1 MNSRHSLPIV
11 ILRTA
16 FITPLF
22 ILGCLSISLT
32 QFLTL
37 LVFKNNSDVK
47 QAIINNTKNHF
58 VILISYITTIV
69 NPCKIEITIDE
80 TTVPNSDHFT
90 VDESNNIH
98 TMFQPNS
105 VLISNHQIYTDW
117 LYLWFLTYT
126 SKFGNSVFIILK
138 DLSKIPVLGYGMKN
152 YNFLFL
158 SRKWEKD
165 KIVLTNQLLEIDAN
179 ARGMGPANGVQLIGS
194 SSTTNKEFTKWPQGS
209 NVNKIW
215 PYELILFPEGTVPS
229 DRTTKKSAEFIAS
242 RELPPLKHVL
252 LPRIRGLFLA
262 LKKLKNSVEIVY
274 DITTAYSGLTEDQY
288 GEIEYSLKRFY
299 LKGYGPPKINY
310 YIKGWKLKDIP
321 LGEDVDDIDDI
332 LEQDLKKFEDWLL
345 KIWYEKDKLMDNH
358 YKLGNWGELN
368 HKTTSSIIGD
378 FKLRNQFEIFLPFL
392 ATIATILFLRIAY
405 ILIRRIINV

>member
-1 MNSRHSLPIV
+1 MSSRHSLPIV

-22 ILGCLSISLT
+22 ILGCLSIVVT

-37 LVFKNNSDVK
+37 LIFRTNPDVK

-58 VILISYITTIV
+58 VILLTYITTIV
-69 NPCKIEITIDE
+69 NPCEIELTIDE
-80 TTVPNSDHFT
+80 STVPNFDHFT
-90 VDESNNIH
+90 VDGSNNLH

-105 VLISNHQIYTDW
+105 ILISNHQIYTDW
-117 LYLWFLTYT
+117 LFLWFLTYT

-179 ARGMGPANGVQLIGS
+179 ARGLGPANGVELV
-194 SSTTNKEFTKWPQGS
+194 STTEKEFTKWPQGS
-209 NVNKIW
+209 NTNKIW

-229 DRTTKKSAEFIAS
+229 DRTTKKSAEFTAS
-242 RELPPLKHVL
+242 RGLPPLKHVL
-252 LPRIRGLFLA
+252 LPRVRGLFLA

-288 GEIEYSLKRFY
+288 GEIEYSLKNFY
-299 LKGYGPPKINY
+299 VKGYGPPKINY
-310 YIKGWKLKDIP
+310 YIRGWKLKDIP
-321 LGEDVDDIDDI
+321 LGKDVADIDNI
-332 LEQDLKKFEDWLL
+332 PEEDLKKFEDWLL
-345 KIWYEKDKLMDNH
+345 KIWYDKDRLMNNY
-358 YKLGNWGELN
+358 YKFGNWDGTEEPKY
-368 HKTTSSIIGD
+368 KTKSIIGG

-392 ATIATILFLRIAY
+392 VTIATILFLRIAY
-405 ILIRRIINV
+405 ILIRRIIV

>member
-1 MNSRHSLPIV
+1 M
-11 ILRTA
+11 
-16 FITPLF
+16 
-22 ILGCLSISLT
+22 G
-32 QFLTL
+32 
-37 LVFKNNSDVK
+37 
-47 QAIINNTKNHF
+47 
-58 VILISYITTIV
+58 
-69 NPCKIEITIDE
+69 
-80 TTVPNSDHFT
+80 
-90 VDESNNIH
+90 
-98 TMFQPNS
+98 
-105 VLISNHQIYTDW
+105 
-117 LYLWFLTYT
+117 
-126 SKFGNSVFIILK
+126 
-138 DLSKIPVLGYGMKN
+138 
-152 YNFLFL
+152 
-158 SRKWEKD
+158 KD

-194 SSTTNKEFTKWPQGS
+194 SSTTNTEFTKWPQGS

-215 PYELILFPEGTVPS
+215 PYELILFAEGTFHQIVLLRNLLNS
-229 DRTTKKSAEFIAS
+229 LR
-242 RELPPLKHVL
+242 REDYHLLKHVL

-262 LKKLKNSVEIVY
+262 LKKLKSSVEIVY

-321 LGEDVDDIDDI
+321 LGEDVDDIDNI

-368 HKTTSSIIGD
+368 HKTTRSIIGD

>member
-1 MNSRHSLPIV
+1 
-11 ILRTA
+11 
-16 FITPLF
+16 
-22 ILGCLSISLT
+22 
-32 QFLTL
+32 
-37 LVFKNNSDVK
+37 
-47 QAIINNTKNHF
+47 
-58 VILISYITTIV
+58 
-69 NPCKIEITIDE
+69 
-80 TTVPNSDHFT
+80 
-90 VDESNNIH
+90 
-98 TMFQPNS
+98 MFQPNS

-194 SSTTNKEFTKWPQGS
+194 SSTTNTEFTKWPQGS

-242 RELPPLKHVL
+242 RGLPPLKHVL

-262 LKKLKNSVEIVY
+262 LKKLKSSVEIVY

-321 LGEDVDDIDDI
+321 LGEDVDDIDNI

-368 HKTTSSIIGD
+368 HKTTRSIIGD

>member
-1 MNSRHSLPIV
+1 M
-11 ILRTA
+11 
-16 FITPLF
+16 
-22 ILGCLSISLT
+22 
-32 QFLTL
+32 
-37 LVFKNNSDVK
+37 
-47 QAIINNTKNHF
+47 
-58 VILISYITTIV
+58 
-69 NPCKIEITIDE
+69 
-80 TTVPNSDHFT
+80 
-90 VDESNNIH
+90 
-98 TMFQPNS
+98 
-105 VLISNHQIYTDW
+105 
-117 LYLWFLTYT
+117 
-126 SKFGNSVFIILK
+126 
-138 DLSKIPVLGYGMKN
+138 
-152 YNFLFL
+152 
-158 SRKWEKD
+158 
-165 KIVLTNQLLEIDAN
+165 
-179 ARGMGPANGVQLIGS
+179 IGS
-194 SSTTNKEFTKWPQGS
+194 SSTTNTEFTKWPQGS

-242 RELPPLKHVL
+242 RGLPPLKHVL